1 MKEEILKMQSE
12 LIYVDNA
19 ATTPLSPHALAAMQP
34 YLTNCY
40 GNPSA
45 LYSLGRRAR
54 KAIEQSR
61 DTLAECLGANPE
73 EIYFTSCGTES
84 DNWAIKGF
92 SRSQAENGR
101 KEIITSAFEHHAVL
115 HACKALEHYGF
126 SVTYLPVHENGYV
139 RPEDLE
145 AAITPRTALVSIM
158 YANNEIGTIQ
168 PVEKLSAVCRKHGLP
183 FHTDAVQAA
192 GHLPIHVH
200 KQGIDMLSVSAHK
213 FGGPK
218 GTGLLYIRRGLRP
231 AVFMDGGAQEQAQ
244 RGGTE
249 NTAGIVGMAAALQE
263 RLSSLPEDIAHVRAL
278 RDRLETGLLQIIP
291 DCHVNGGKDRLPGHL
306 NLRFDDI
313 EGESLLLL
321 LDQAGICASSGSAC
335 TAGSIDPSHVLRAL
349 GLSNSQARSSLRIT
363 LGVQNTQQE
372 VDRLL
377 KVIPDAV
384 ARLRQFQPFA

>member
-1 MKEEILKMQSE
+1 MQSE

-200 KQGIDMLSVSAHK
+200 KQGIDML
-213 FGGPK
+213 
-218 GTGLLYIRRGLRP
+218 
-231 AVFMDGGAQEQAQ
+231 
-244 RGGTE
+244 
-249 NTAGIVGMAAALQE
+249 
-263 RLSSLPEDIAHVRAL
+263 
-278 RDRLETGLLQIIP
+278 
-291 DCHVNGGKDRLPGHL
+291 
-306 NLRFDDI
+306 
-313 EGESLLLL
+313 
-321 LDQAGICASSGSAC
+321 
-335 TAGSIDPSHVLRAL
+335 
-349 GLSNSQARSSLRIT
+349 
-363 LGVQNTQQE
+363 
-372 VDRLL
+372 
-377 KVIPDAV
+377 
-384 ARLRQFQPFA
+384 

>member
-1 MKEEILKMQSE
+1 
-12 LIYVDNA
+12 
-19 ATTPLSPHALAAMQP
+19 
-34 YLTNCY
+34 
-40 GNPSA
+40 
-45 LYSLGRRAR
+45 
-54 KAIEQSR
+54 
-61 DTLAECLGANPE
+61 
-73 EIYFTSCGTES
+73 
-84 DNWAIKGF
+84 
-92 SRSQAENGR
+92 
-101 KEIITSAFEHHAVL
+101 
-115 HACKALEHYGF
+115 
-126 SVTYLPVHENGYV
+126 
-139 RPEDLE
+139 
-145 AAITPRTALVSIM
+145 
-158 YANNEIGTIQ
+158 
-168 PVEKLSAVCRKHGLP
+168 
-183 FHTDAVQAA
+183 
-192 GHLPIHVH
+192 
-200 KQGIDMLSVSAHK
+200 
-213 FGGPK
+213 
-218 GTGLLYIRRGLRP
+218 
-231 AVFMDGGAQEQAQ
+231 MDGGAQEQAQ